1 MHFVTGGAYN
11 GKGEWVAKQYGIHRA
26 SNSWYSAYHSS
37 PPPDVDNFTEM
48 DGVIVWEGIEY
59 WVKDVLTY
67 SREEEI
73 QQRVQQFLID
83 FAAWENNER
92 TRKVI
97 IIGTDI
103 TKGIVPVDEK
113 DRLLRDVC
121 GRVYQQI
128 AKQASQMDIIW
139 YGIAQKIK

>member
-11 GKGEWVAKQYGIHRA
+11 GKGKWVEKQYGIHRA
-26 SNSWYSAYHSS
+26 SHFWYSAYLSS
-37 PPPDVDNFTEM
+37 APPEVENFTDI

-73 QQRVQQFLID
+73 QQRVQQFLVD
-83 FAAWENNER
+83 FAAWENSKR

-97 IIGTDI
+97 LIGTDI

-121 GRVYQQI
+121 GRVYQKM
-128 AKQASQMDIIW
+128 AKQATQMDIIW